1 MKFKYGI
8 DEVPK
13 KKTEH
18 VFLSIQHVFA
28 MFGATILVPILI
40 GIDAGVALFCAGLG
54 TLVYSLVTK
63 QKVPVFIGSSFA
75 YIALLKTLM
84 DNSGQSAVG
93 LAVVSV
99 GILYIIIAII
109 NSIIGVKW
117 LDFVLPPVVMG
128 PLIIVIGLSLAPV
141 AMMNSGL
148 SESGF
153 DYKSVIVA
161 ISTLAAAL
169 IALELGNSFTKSIPI
184 LIGIVVGYLVSLAFG
199 MVDTSVYS
207 NMQLFTIPDFHFSLF
222 ASDFKFDSTI
232 ILSILPLAIVT
243 VAEHIGD
250 HSVSSAITGRN
261 FLKDPGL
268 KRTILGDGLAT
279 LIAGL
284 IGGPVNTTYAENTGV
299 IILTRVASVKVIQ
312 LAGVFAIAIAFLNP
326 IVVFISSIPAAVM
339 GGVSI
344 ALFGLIA
351 LNGIRILM
359 NSHIDFNHTRNM
371 IIVAVI
377 LVVGLGGGY
386 ISFNL
391 FDANF
396 VFSGMSL
403 SAVFGILTHILLP
416 HRHLSLKPETKLAE
430 EMIEDEK
437 KDVLL

>member
-1 MKFKYGI
+1 MEFKYGI
-8 DEVPK
+8 NEVPK
-13 KKTEH
+13 KKSEH
-18 VFLSIQHVFA
+18 ILLSIQHVFA

-54 TLVYSLVTK
+54 TLIYSAVTK

-75 YIALLKTLM
+75 YIALLTTLM
-84 DNSGQSAVG
+84 QNSGRSAVG
-93 LAVVSV
+93 LAVISV
-99 GILYIIIAII
+99 GVLYVLIAII
-109 NSIIGVKW
+109 NNIIGVKW

-141 AMMNSGL
+141 AMQSSGL
-148 SESGF
+148 VEGAF
-153 DYKSVIVA
+153 DSKSIVIA
-161 ISTLAAAL
+161 LSTLGAAL
-169 IALELGNSFTKSIPI
+169 IALELGNGFTKSIPI
-184 LIGIVVGYLVSLAFG
+184 LIGIVVGYIVSLLYG
-199 MVDTSVYS
+199 VVDLSVFKDMS
-207 NMQLFTIPDFHFSLF
+207 LFTVPEFHFSLF
-222 ASDFKFDSTI
+222 ADDFKFDSS
-232 ILSILPLAIVT
+232 ILLAILPLAIVT

-250 HSVSSAITGRN
+250 HSVSSAITGKN

-279 LIAGL
+279 LVAGL

-299 IILTRVASVKVIQ
+299 IILTRVASVRVIQ
-312 LAGVFAIAIAFLNP
+312 LAGVFAMAIAFLNP

-386 ISFNL
+386 L
-391 FDANF
+391 AFDLAGTNF

-403 SAVFGILTHILLP
+403 AAVFGIITHLILP
-416 HRHLSLKPETKLAE
+416 HRHLSLKPEETLAE
-430 EMIEDEK
+430 EMIEDGK
-437 KDVLL
+437 LDKLK